1 MPGTCTFLLSY
12 FHFSVTMLFI
22 VLISPNALNLLSIA
36 SFTVII
42 YFCPR
47 QQQVMIFCELCFEVA
62 VMQSV

>member
-1 MPGTCTFLLSY
+1 MYIL
-12 FHFSVTMLFI
+12 I
-22 VLISPNALNLLSIA
+22 VLFPFFCHICLLQPNALNLSSIA

-47 QQQVMIFCELCFEVA
+47 QQQVMIFCELYFEVA